1 MRKHVFL
8 GAASLLVIAG
18 CGGGGGSA
26 ISGGGGPVPA
36 PEAAPVGSA
45 RFTVDART
53 GQVKVEP
60 LTDSRAAFS
69 GGALTFTSSLL
80 LSEGSPER
88 RVLRVTAKNNTN
100 DVIGA
105 DGSFR
110 VLFTDIKNANTPLT
124 DLRSLVQTSTIW
136 GTGASTNT
144 LGGQSTATINGPS
157 ALDYDE
163 ATGTLYAT
171 NAAGWVLAANGGT
184 VQRLG
189 TATGVNEGTA
199 FGPGFRLNVQ
209 DNGINIVIGD
219 ALPTTLVGGASGAVD
234 GDFATARFTD
244 INDFYM
250 IRATGPND
258 FEGVI
263 ADGTFVRRVERTP
276 ANPNGLVT
284 TLQTASS
291 TIRGVTHKNGTYYFS
306 AGNFI
311 AVFRGSNS
319 TIIGSTAAGAY
330 IDGLQEAARFNAPG
344 VLRWVGN
351 SLFVADTGNN
361 RVRQLNLRP
370 GGSETSSA
378 NWWVSTVSGSGAATS
393 VDGTGTIMS
402 HAAPVGLT
410 KGPGETLFVADQ
422 SGHRIRQITPISN
435 RFLENFGDSTAN
447 PIETAQLANATDY
460 LPGTAVRSPLIVEN
474 QTIPAAGTA
483 TLGDW
488 QFNLPEGLKSFSFIV
503 TIEAATTAPG
513 VLPAVSNTGTGT
525 KGSPLVSVRTLT
537 GSVHLGSFD
546 GSLASATFSDLRGI
560 CVADT
565 GDMFVTDAILGS
577 IRRISKSGQVT
588 TLVRPN
594 SASTSLDGIG
604 PASSSS
610 LTLSIA
616 CSPDAS
622 SVFWT
627 QGNGVVRRMDFLGGD
642 PALAASWKTTTIAG
656 LAGSTGNV
664 SETTGDLAR
673 FSGYMGGLVR
683 IDARTLLV
691 ADSDNHTIKKI
702 EKIGLGETAENYVVS
717 NFVGSTTGV
726 SGDNTSALGSSARFN
741 TPTGLAFSKSG
752 YLYIAD
758 SNNSRIK
765 RCDLAGLVLNFAG
778 SGSAGTKDG
787 FFTAATF
794 DNPTGLAIEPS
805 GYLYVSDS
813 AANQIRR
820 ISPNSVVTTV
830 AGTAYSSSGTVE
842 DGTGATAGIASPKGI
857 AVAPGGDLLVTA
869 FTRIRLLQRIIT
881 N

>member
-1 MRKHVFL
+1 MHKRYL
-8 GAASLLVIAG
+8 LAASALAVLAG

-26 ISGGGGPVPA
+26 ISGDGGPIPA

-45 RFTVDART
+45 KFTVDART
-53 GQVKVEP
+53 GQVKVES
-60 LTDSRAAFS
+60 LSDSRAAFA
-69 GGALTFTSSLL
+69 GGALTFSSSLL

-88 RVLRVTAKNNTN
+88 RVLRVTAKNNTK

-110 VLFTDIKNANTPLT
+110 VLFTDIRNANTPLT
-124 DLRSLVQTSTIW
+124 DLRSLVQTSTFW
-136 GTGASTNT
+136 GTGAASNS

-157 ALDYDE
+157 ALSYDE
-163 ATGTLYAT
+163 ATDTLYAT
-171 NAAGWVLAANGGT
+171 NSAGWVLAASGGT

-189 TATGVNEGTA
+189 TATGVNEGTVL
-199 FGPGFRLNVQ
+199 GPGFRLNVQ

-219 ALPTTLVGGASGAVD
+219 SLPTSLAGGASGAID
-234 GDFATARFTD
+234 GDFATARFSD

-263 ADGTFVRRVERTP
+263 ADGTFVRRIERTP

-284 TLQTASS
+284 TVQMASS
-291 TIRGVTHKNGTYYFS
+291 TVRGVTYKDGTYYFS

-311 AVFRGSNS
+311 AVFRGANS
-319 TIIGSTAAGAY
+319 TLIGSTAAGAY
-330 IDGLQEAARFNAPG
+330 VDGLQESARFNTPG

-361 RVRQLNLRP
+361 RVRQLNVRP
-370 GGSETSSA
+370 GGSETSGA
-378 NWWVSTVSGSGAATS
+378 NWWVSTISGNGTSTS
-393 VDGTGTIMS
+393 VDGTGTFMT
-402 HAAPVGLT
+402 HAAPVALT

-422 SGHRIRQITPISN
+422 SGNKIRKVTPLSN
-435 RFLENFGDSTAN
+435 RFLDNFGDSTPN
-447 PIETAQLANATDY
+447 PIEIAQLANATDY
-460 LPGTAVRSPLIVEN
+460 VPGTANRWPVIIEN
-474 QTIPAAGTA
+474 QTIPAEGTA

-513 VLPAVSNTGTGT
+513 VLPSVSNTGTGT
-525 KGSPLVSVRTLT
+525 KGSPSVSVRTLT

-546 GSLASATFSDLRGI
+546 GSLASATFSQLEGI

-565 GDMFVTDAILGS
+565 GDMFVTDVIVNS
-577 IRRISKSGQVT
+577 IRRISKDGQVT

-594 SASTSLDGIG
+594 SAATSVDGIG
-604 PASSSS
+604 PASSSKN
-610 LTLSIA
+610 TTAIA

-622 SVFWT
+622 TVFWS
-627 QGNGVVRRMDFLGGD
+627 QGDGVVRRMDFLGGN
-642 PALAASWKTTTIAG
+642 PALPSSWRTTTIAG

-664 SETTGDLAR
+664 SNTTGDLAR
-673 FSGYMGGLVR
+673 FSGFIGGIVQV
-683 IDARTLLV
+683 DERTLLV
-691 ADSDNHTIKKI
+691 ADSNNHAIKKI
-702 EKIGLGETAENYVVS
+702 EKVGLGDSADNYVVTH
-717 NFVGSTTGV
+717 FVGSTSGV
-726 SGDNTSALGSSARFN
+726 SGDVSTALGSSARFN
-741 TPTGLAFSKSG
+741 TPIGLALSKSG

-758 SNNSRIK
+758 SNNNKIK
-765 RCDLAGLVLNFAG
+765 RCDLAGLVMNFAG
-778 SGSAGTKDG
+778 SGADGTKDG
-787 FFTAATF
+787 FLSAATF
-794 DNPTGLAIEPS
+794 VNPYGLAIEPS

-813 AANQIRR
+813 QGHQIRR
-820 ISPNSVVTTV
+820 ISPFSVVTTV
-830 AGTAYSSSGTVE
+830 AGIANDSNSNPE
-842 DGTGATAGIASPKGI
+842 EGTGATATIGSPKGI
-857 AVAPGGDLLVTA
+857 AVAPGGDLLTTS